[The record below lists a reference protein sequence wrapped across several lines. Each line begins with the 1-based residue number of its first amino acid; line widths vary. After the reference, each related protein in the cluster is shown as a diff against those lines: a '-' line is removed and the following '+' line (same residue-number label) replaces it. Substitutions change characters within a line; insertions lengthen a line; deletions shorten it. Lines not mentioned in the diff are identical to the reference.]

1 MEEKQTRVNLYTE
14 LRNKIE
20 KMDTLSFDD
29 PNKYQDSQIPIL
41 HEEAMSSDELQSK
54 HIKKNT
60 LSISI
65 EELIKQHDEYTSSY
79 EKKELNK
86 KYKEVK
92 KKRSGK
98 VSLSSLFKNVYF
110 LIGLGVVVVTLIVVL
125 CLVFGGKLWV

>member
-1 MEEKQTRVNLYTE
+1 
-14 LRNKIE
+14 
-20 KMDTLSFDD
+20 
-29 PNKYQDSQIPIL
+29 
-41 HEEAMSSDELQSK
+41 MSSEELQSK

-125 CLVFGGKLWV
+125 CLVFGGKL